1 MSETSKCRE
10 RLKKYCVGYGLD
22 VGYGGDPIVPSAIT
36 MDMPTPY
43 TKVGPGAPLNLG
55 GDARDLKWF
64 RDNALDYVYSS
75 HLLEDYTEGD
85 MKTALSEWLRVIR
98 PEGYLILYCPVEAVY
113 RKHCDKAGEP
123 YNLSHKYEGFNLDFV
138 KRLLNELGG
147 KHAIAHEN
155 PLVDDY
161 SFEIVIKKKGGYGNA
176 NKNGRRGCGL
186 SLVKTMLRR
195 IFPKKSV

>member
-22 VGYGGDPIVPSAIT
+22 VGYGGDPIIPSAIT

-75 HLLEDYTEGD
+75 HLLEDYVEED
-85 MKTALSEWLRVIR
+85 MKTALMEWLRVIK
-98 PEGYLILYCPVEAVY
+98 PGGYLILYCPVEAVY

-123 YNLSHKYEGFNLDFV
+123 YNLSHKYADFNLDFV
-138 KRLLNELGG
+138 KRLLKELGIG
-147 KHAIAHEN
+147 YTIAHEN

-161 SFEIVIKKKGGYGNA
+161 SFELVIKKKHS
-176 NKNGRRGCGL
+176 GRGL
-186 SLVKTMLRR
+186 IKKGQSRDSLSFT
-195 IFPKKSV
+195 KKLLKKVFSS